1 VPGKPFLE
9 DIPLEEARQRLV
21 EALDRAGLGVMPGE
35 TVALQEAL
43 GRITAEPVWA
53 VISSPH
59 YHGAAMDG
67 VAVRALATLGASES
81 HPIQLTLGSQ
91 AHWVDTGDPLPGGTD
106 AVIMLEHLQQIGDH
120 AVEIMAA
127 VPPWQHVR
135 AMGEDIVATEL
146 VLPQGHLLRPA
157 DLGAI
162 AACGNTSVMV
172 RRRPSVAIMPTGT
185 ELVPPSPD
193 VKPGEIIEFNSLIL
207 AGQISEW
214 GGVPTRL
221 PVTSDDRQALRA
233 RLVEAVEQHDI
244 VLVNAGSSA
253 GSEDYTA
260 GLVDELGELLVHG
273 VAVRPGHPVIL
284 GVIQG
289 KPVIGVPGYPVSAAL
304 TNDLFVRPLLA
315 RLTGVQTTAR
325 PRRTAVMT
333 RKVLSPM
340 GDDEYLRVNLG
351 VVGGKTMATPL
362 QRGAGVIM
370 SLVRADGLVTLP
382 RFSEGVHAGQEVE
395 VELLRTP
402 EEIER
407 TIVVIGSHDLTLDLI
422 SSELAVRAGGL
433 RLSSS
438 NVGSLGG
445 LLALQR
451 GEAHLAGSHLLD
463 EDTGEYNFS
472 YVRQYIPDRPV
483 TIVNL
488 VYRVQGLIL
497 PPGNPRG
504 LSNIEDLARPGIR
517 FVNRQRGAGTR
528 VLLDYRLKELG
539 IDPGSIDGYQR
550 EEFTHLMVAA
560 SVAGGTADVGL
571 GIQSAARALN
581 LDFVPL
587 LQERYD
593 LIIPAEH
600 YESDLLEPL
609 LALIRDV
616 SFRARVEALGGYD
629 ASRMGEIQ
637 NAK

>member
-1 VPGKPFLE
+1 
-9 DIPLEEARQRLV
+9 
-21 EALDRAGLGVMPGE
+21 
-35 TVALQEAL
+35 
-43 GRITAEPVWA
+43 
-53 VISSPH
+53 
-59 YHGAAMDG
+59 
-67 VAVRALATLGASES
+67 
-81 HPIQLTLGSQ
+81 
-91 AHWVDTGDPLPGGTD
+91 
-106 AVIMLEHLQQIGDH
+106 
-120 AVEIMAA
+120 
-127 VPPWQHVR
+127 
-135 AMGEDIVATEL
+135 
-146 VLPQGHLLRPA
+146 
-157 DLGAI
+157 
-162 AACGNTSVMV
+162 
-172 RRRPSVAIMPTGT
+172 MPTGT

-193 VKPGEIIEFNSLIL
+193 VRAGEIIEYNSLIL

-221 PVTSDDRQALRA
+221 PVTSDDREALRA
-233 RLVEAVEQHDI
+233 RLIEALTHHDV

-260 GLVDELGELLVHG
+260 GLVDELGDLLVHG

-289 KPVIGVPGYPVSAAL
+289 KPVVGVPGYPVSAAL

-315 RLTGVQTTAR
+315 RLLGVQAPAR
-325 PRRTAVMT
+325 PRRPAVMT

-340 GDDEYLRVNLG
+340 GDDEFLRVNLG
-351 VVGGKTMATPL
+351 VVSGKTMATPL

-370 SLVRADGLVTLP
+370 SLVRADGLVNLP

-463 EDTGEYNFS
+463 EETGEYNVS
-472 YVRQYIPDRPV
+472 YIRQYLPQTPV
-483 TIVNL
+483 TLVNL
-488 VYRVQGLIL
+488 VYRVQGLIV
-497 PPGNPRG
+497 PAGNPRG
-504 LSNIEDLARPGIR
+504 LTRIQDLARAGIR

-539 IDPGSIDGYQR
+539 IDPASIDGYQR

-571 GIQSAARALN
+571 GIQSAARALS

-593 LIIPAEH
+593 LVIPTEH
-600 YESDLLEPL
+600 YQSELLQPL

-629 ASRMGEIQ
+629 ASHMGEIQ
-637 NAK
+637 NST